1 MILLAGGTSEAIEI
15 AQAIDRAK
23 IPYIMTVATDYGYS
37 KAVNSAAGR
46 VLKGPFNSQAFKNL
60 INDHSVDLVVDAS
73 HVYAKELRRELSGA
87 AQETGVRLVRFERP
101 SSAVEPNCAITFFE
115 DPAALGAWARERD
128 FKRIFV
134 SSGIKGLQPLAR
146 HLDPDRLY
154 VRLLPANESIT
165 AAVNAGLKPSHI
177 IAMEGPF
184 STELNEALLRHLQI
198 DLLVTK
204 DSGEPGG
211 YSAKIEA
218 AQRYGCQVAVLSRPA
233 PAGGEVFYDTRS
245 LLQSLGIA
253 AEEKTGWHVI
263 LLGHG
268 SRLETANRG
277 LRLVAEELNR
287 RGQYLGVTP
296 AFLQHTDPSLEEIFQ
311 KLAAGG
317 GSRILIMPLFLF
329 EGVHITSD
337 IPAEIEKIRFRYP
350 HLQVVQS
357 GFIGPDPLLAD
368 ICIQRITEALR
379 EPVNK

>member
-15 AQAIDRAK
+15 ARALDRAK
-23 IPYIMTVATDYGYS
+23 ISYIMTVATDYGYS
-37 KAVNSAAGR
+37 KAVKNAAGTI
-46 VLKGPFNSQAFKNL
+46 LKGPFDSQAFKKL
-60 INDHSVDLVVDAS
+60 INDHAVDLVVDAS
-73 HVYAKELRRELSGA
+73 HVYAGELRRQLSGA
-87 AQETGVRLVRFERP
+87 AQSAGTRLVRFERP
-101 SSAVEPNCAITFFE
+101 SSLVESSPAVTFFE
-115 DPAALGAWARERD
+115 DPAALSAWARERD

-134 SSGIKGLQPLAR
+134 SSGIKGLQPLSR
-146 HLDPDRLY
+146 HLDPDRIY

-165 AAVNAGLKPSHI
+165 AALNAGLKPAHI

-184 STELNEALLRHLQI
+184 STELNEALFRHLQI

-204 DSGEPGG
+204 DSGESGG
-211 YSAKIEA
+211 CSAKIEA
-218 AQRYGCQVAVLSRPA
+218 AERYGCQVAVLKRPA
-233 PAGGEVFYDTRS
+233 PAGGEVFHDISS

-268 SRLETANRG
+268 SRLESANRG

-296 AFLQHTDPSLEEIFQ
+296 AFLQHADPSIEEVFQ
-311 KLAAGG
+311 KLAQSGA
-317 GSRILIMPLFLF
+317 SRILIMPLFLF

-337 IPAEIEKIRFRYP
+337 IPAEIEKISSRYP

-368 ICIQRITEALR
+368 ICIQRIKEALR
-379 EPVNK
+379 EPGNK

>member
-15 AQAIDRAK
+15 ARALDRAK
-23 IPYIMTVATDYGYS
+23 ISYIMTVATDYGYS

-46 VLKGPFNSQAFKNL
+46 VLRGPFDSQAFKKL

-73 HVYAKELRRELSGA
+73 HVYAGELRRELSGA
-87 AQETGVRLVRFERP
+87 AQSAGVRLVRFERP
-101 SSAVEPNCAITFFE
+101 SSLVESNPAVTFFE
-115 DPAALGAWARERD
+115 DPAALGAWAREKD
-128 FKRIFV
+128 FKRVFV

-146 HLDPDRLY
+146 HLDPDRIY

-165 AAVNAGLKPSHI
+165 AALNAGLKPAHI

-204 DSGEPGG
+204 DSGESGG

-218 AQRYGCQVAVLSRPA
+218 AERSGCQVAVLKRPA
-233 PAGGEVFYDTRS
+233 PAVGEVFHNISS
-245 LLQSLGIA
+245 LLQFLGIA

-277 LRLVAEELNR
+277 LKLVAEELNR

-296 AFLQHTDPSLEEIFQ
+296 AFLQHADPSIEEVFQ
-311 KLAAGG
+311 KLAESGV
-317 GSRILIMPLFLF
+317 SRILIMPLFLF

-337 IPAEIEKIRFRYP
+337 IPAEIEKIRSRYP

-368 ICIQRITEALR
+368 ICIQRISDAIR
-379 EPVNK
+379 KV

>member
-15 AQAIDRAK
+15 ARAMDRAK
-23 IPYIMTVATDYGYS
+23 ISYIMTVATEYGYS

-46 VLKGPFNSQAFKNL
+46 VLMGPFDSQAFKKL
-60 INDHSVDLVVDAS
+60 INDNSVDVVVDAS
-73 HVYAKELRRELSGA
+73 HVYARELRRELSGA
-87 AQETGVRLVRFERP
+87 AQSAGVPLVRFERP
-101 SSAVEPNCAITFFE
+101 SSLVESNPAITFFE

-128 FKRIFV
+128 FKRVFV
-134 SSGIKGLQPLAR
+134 ASGIKGLQPLAR
-146 HLDPDRLY
+146 HLDPDRIY

-165 AAVNAGLKPSHI
+165 AALNAGLKPSHI

-184 STELNEALLRHLQI
+184 STDLNEALLRHLQI

-204 DSGEPGG
+204 DSGESGG
-211 YSAKIEA
+211 FSAKIEA
-218 AQRYGCQVAVLSRPA
+218 AERNGCQVAVLKRPE
-233 PAGGEVFYDTRS
+233 PAGGEVFHDTRS

-268 SRLETANRG
+268 SRLDTANRG
-277 LRLVAEELNR
+277 LKLVAEELNR

-296 AFLQHTDPSLEEIFQ
+296 TFLQHADPSIEEVFQ
-311 KLAAGG
+311 KLAEGG
-317 GSRILIMPLFLF
+317 VSRIMIMPLFLF

-337 IPAEIEKIRFRYP
+337 IPAEIEKIRLSYP

-368 ICIQRITEALR
+368 ICIRRISDAIGK
-379 EPVNK
+379 V